1 MIPGVGIPLLGA
13 VGGAGLV
20 LVASPWLWPGR
31 DRPKAPARGWSAAV
45 ADRLGRA
52 GFPRISP
59 GVFVSMSVVIGLA
72 AAALVLALTGLTAVA
87 VLTLVVGAAAPWA
100 VAGWRARG
108 RQRGTRG
115 LWPEVVDHLVA
126 SIRAGMPLPDA
137 LASLA
142 DRGPAP
148 LRPGFRRFEER
159 WRRTGTVGPALD
171 ELKEHFGDPTADRL
185 IEVLRMAREVGGTE
199 LPSVLRDLAAHLR
212 QDLALRAEVEA
223 RQSWVTNAGKLGL
236 ASPWIV
242 LGLLATRPEA
252 AEAYATAQGSL
263 LLLGAAAVTVV
274 AYRVMLAIGRLPED
288 RRWFR

>member
-1 MIPGVGIPLLGA
+1 MIPLLGA
-13 VGGAGLV
+13 VGGAGVV
-20 LVASPWLWPGR
+20 LVASPWIWPR
-31 DRPKAPARGWSAAV
+31 RPRARVSQRGWSASV
-45 ADRLGRA
+45 ADRLARA
-52 GFPRISP
+52 GFPRMAT
-59 GVFVSMSVVIGLA
+59 GAFLAVSVVLGVVA
-72 AAALVLALTGLTAVA
+72 ASLVLALTGLTAVA
-87 VLTLVVGAAAPWA
+87 VLALVVAGCAPWT

-108 RQRGTRG
+108 RRQAVRG

-137 LASLA
+137 LAALA
-142 DRGPAP
+142 DRGPTP
-148 LRPGFRRFEER
+148 LRPGFRRFEQR

-171 ELKEHFGDPTADRL
+171 DLKEHFADPTADRL

-199 LPSVLRDLAAHLR
+199 LPTVLRDLAAHLR

-223 RQSWVTNAGKLGL
+223 RQGWVTNAGKLGL
-236 ASPWIV
+236 AAPWVV

-252 AEAYATAQGSL
+252 ARAYSTPQGTL
-263 LLLGAAAVTVV
+263 LLLGAAGATLL

>member
-1 MIPGVGIPLLGA
+1 VIPLLGA

-20 LVASPWLWPGR
+20 LVAAPWLWPGR
-31 DRPKAPARGWSAAV
+31 ARPRAAGRGWAAAV
-45 ADRLGRA
+45 EDRLGRA
-52 GFPRISP
+52 GFPRTAP
-59 GVFVSMSVVIGLA
+59 GVFIAMSVVLAVA
-72 AAALVLALTGLTAVA
+72 AAALVLAVTALPAVA
-87 VLTLVVGAAAPWA
+87 ALTLVAGAIAPWT
-100 VAGWRARG
+100 VAGWRSRA
-108 RQRGTRG
+108 RQRSARG

-137 LASLA
+137 LAALA
-142 DRGPAP
+142 DRGPAA

-159 WRRTGTVGPALD
+159 WHRTGTVGPALD
-171 ELKEHFGDPTADRL
+171 DLKQHFADPTADRL

-236 ASPWIV
+236 AAPWIV

-252 AEAYATAQGSL
+252 ARAYATPQGTAL
-263 LLLGAAAVTVV
+263 LLAAAVVTLL
-274 AYRVMLAIGRLPED
+274 AYRIMLAIGRLPDD

>member
-1 MIPGVGIPLLGA
+1 VIPLLGA
-13 VGGAGLV
+13 VGGAGVV
-20 LVASPWLWPGR
+20 LLASPWVWPRRPRERARQEGWPG
-31 DRPKAPARGWSAAV
+31 AF
-45 ADRLGRA
+45 ADRLARA
-52 GFPRISP
+52 GFPRMGP
-59 GVFVSMSVVIGLA
+59 GVFAVVSLVIGLVA
-72 AAALVLALTGLTAVA
+72 ASLVLALTGLSAIA
-87 VLTLVVGAAAPWA
+87 GLALVVAACTPWA
-100 VAGWRARG
+100 VAGWRARA
-108 RQRGTRG
+108 RRNAVRG

-148 LRPGFRRFEER
+148 LRPGFLLFAER

-171 ELKEHFGDPTADRL
+171 DLKEHFADPTADRL

-223 RQSWVTNAGKLGL
+223 RQGWVTNAGKLGL
-236 ASPWIV
+236 AAPWVV

-252 AEAYATAQGSL
+252 ARAYGTPQGTL
-263 LLLGAAAVTVV
+263 LLLGAAGVTML
-274 AYRVMLAIGRLPED
+274 AYRVMLAIARLPED

>member
-1 MIPGVGIPLLGA
+1 VIPLLGA
-13 VGGAGLV
+13 VGGTGLV
-20 LVASPWLWPGR
+20 LVASPWLWPRRERARAAAGR
-31 DRPKAPARGWSAAV
+31 WTAAV
-45 ADRLGRA
+45 EDRLGRA
-52 GFPRISP
+52 GFPSTAP
-59 GVFVSMSVVIGLA
+59 GVFVAMSAVLGVG

-87 VLTLVVGAAAPWA
+87 ALTLLVGALTPWA
-100 VAGWRARG
+100 VAGWRARS
-108 RQRGTRG
+108 RQRAARG

-137 LASLA
+137 LASLSE
-142 DRGPAP
+142 RGPSA
-148 LRPGFRRFEER
+148 LRPGFTRFEER

-171 ELKEHFGDPTADRL
+171 DLKQHFADPTADRL

-199 LPSVLRDLAAHLR
+199 LPSVLRDLAVHLR

-236 ASPWIV
+236 AAPWIV
-242 LGLLATRPEA
+242 LGLLCTRPEA
-252 AEAYATAQGSL
+252 ATAYGTPQGTIL
-263 LLLGAAAVTVV
+263 LLAAAGVTVV

>member
-1 MIPGVGIPLLGA
+1 MIPLLGA
-13 VGGAGLV
+13 AGGAGLV
-20 LVASPWLWPGR
+20 LVASPWLWPR
-31 DRPKAPARGWSAAV
+31 RPRARPAARGWVAAV
-45 ADRLGRA
+45 EDRLGRA
-52 GFPRISP
+52 GLPPTAP
-59 GVFVSMSVVIGLA
+59 GVFVTVSVVLGA
-72 AAALVLALTGLTAVA
+72 TAAALVLALTGLSAVA
-87 VLTLVVGAAAPWA
+87 ALALVVGTLVPWT
-100 VAGWRARG
+100 VAGWRARS
-108 RQRGTRG
+108 RLRAARG

-126 SIRAGMPLPDA
+126 AVRAGMPLPDA
-137 LASLA
+137 LAAFAES
-142 DRGPAP
+142 GPPP

-171 ELKEHFGDPTADRL
+171 DAKQHFADPTADRL

-236 ASPWIV
+236 AAPWIV

-252 AEAYATAQGSL
+252 ARAYATPQGTVL
-263 LLLGAAAVTVV
+263 LLAAAGVTLV

>member
-1 MIPGVGIPLLGA
+1 MIPLLGA
-13 VGGAGLV
+13 VGGAGVV
-20 LVASPWLWPGR
+20 LVASPLLWPR
-31 DRPKAPARGWSAAV
+31 RAAPPTRSSGWSSTV
-45 ADRLGRA
+45 ADRLARA
-52 GFPRISP
+52 GFARTAP
-59 GVFVSMSVVIGLA
+59 GVFVAMSVVIGAVA
-72 AAALVLALTGLTAVA
+72 ASLVLALTGLTAIA
-87 VLTLVVGAAAPWA
+87 ALALVVGSLTPWT

-108 RQRGTRG
+108 RRQAVRG

-142 DRGPAP
+142 ERGPAP
-148 LRPGFRRFEER
+148 LRPGFRRFEEC

-171 ELKEHFGDPTADRL
+171 DLKEAFADPTADRL

-199 LPSVLRDLAAHLR
+199 LPGVLRDLAAHLR

-223 RQSWVTNAGKLGL
+223 RQGWVTNAGKLGL
-236 ASPWIV
+236 ASPWVV

-252 AEAYATAQGSL
+252 ATAYGTPQGTL
-263 LLLGAAAVTVV
+263 LLLAAAGVTVI
-274 AYRVMLAIGRLPED
+274 AYRVMLAIARLPED

>member
-1 MIPGVGIPLLGA
+1 MIPLLGA
-13 VGGAGLV
+13 VGGTGVV
-20 LVASPWLWPGR
+20 LVASPWLWPR
-31 DRPKAPARGWSAAV
+31 RVRERAHRSARGPRRSPTGWP
-45 ADRLGRA
+45 GRGSRGWHRA
-52 GFPRISP
+52 SSSRCR
-59 GVFVSMSVVIGLA
+59 VVIGVVA
-72 AAALVLALTGLTAVA
+72 ASLVLALTGLTAIA
-87 VLTLVVGAAAPWA
+87 ALALVVAGCAPWT
-100 VAGWRARG
+100 VAGWRARAR
-108 RQRGTRG
+108 RQAVRG

-142 DRGPAP
+142 ERGPAP
-148 LRPGFRRFEER
+148 LRPGFLRFEER

-171 ELKEHFGDPTADRL
+171 DLKEHFADPTADRL

-223 RQSWVTNAGKLGL
+223 RQGWVTNAGKLGL
-236 ASPWIV
+236 AAPWVV

-252 AEAYATAQGSL
+252 ARAYGTPQGTL
-263 LLLGAAAVTVV
+263 LLLGAAGVTLL
-274 AYRVMLAIGRLPED
+274 AYRVMLAIARLPED

>member
-1 MIPGVGIPLLGA
+1 VIPLLGA
-13 VGGAGLV
+13 VGGTGLV
-20 LVASPWLWPGR
+20 LAASPWLWPR
-31 DRPKAPARGWSAAV
+31 RERRAAV
-45 ADRLGRA
+45 PHRWAAAVEDRLGRA
-52 GFPRISP
+52 GFPSTAP
-59 GVFVSMSVVIGLA
+59 GVLVAMSVVIGVA
-72 AAALVLALTGLTAVA
+72 AAALVLAVTGLAAVA
-87 VLTLVVGAAAPWA
+87 TLALVIGVLAPWT
-100 VAGWRARG
+100 VAGWRARA
-108 RQRGTRG
+108 RQGAARG

-142 DRGPAP
+142 DRGPGP

-171 ELKEHFGDPTADRL
+171 DLKQHFADPTADRL

-199 LPSVLRDLAAHLR
+199 LPGVLRDLAVHLR

-236 ASPWIV
+236 AAPWIV
-242 LGLLATRPEA
+242 LGLLCTRPEA
-252 AEAYATAQGSL
+252 ARAYGTPQGTVL
-263 LLLGAAAVTVV
+263 LLAAAVVTFV